1 MNPHIGFV
9 TLGVG
14 DLNRAKQF
22 YSEGLGWPVQ
32 VAQGQYVAF
41 NPAEGSSA
49 LTLYPRSL
57 TSGPRCC
64 WPSTGCWPWPPA

>member
-32 VAQGQYVAF
+32 VARASTS
-41 NPAEGSSA
+41 PSSRPTA
-49 LTLYPRSL
+49 PPR
-57 TSGPRCC
+57 
-64 WPSTGCWPWPPA
+64 